1 MSDVRAPA
9 WQTGQPGAPLAVAVE
24 DIPGPVLSEEIRTLA
39 ERIMAR
45 YPTRRSALIPLLYLV
60 QSQVGWVPRQGMRE
74 VAELIGLT
82 TAEVEA
88 VATFYTML
96 KLHPCGRYVISV
108 CTNPSCTLVGAR
120 ESYERARDL
129 LGDGA
134 HRVTADG
141 LFTLEEEECL
151 AACDKAP
158 VVAVNYVYYDHVVAD
173 RMEQLIGEIRDGTV
187 PEAPRGAGVP
197 GDLKEVSRVLA
208 GIGGAEAR
216 GGPAEGERPEAGG
229 HPAPTTA
236 ADREEESPTTTPPE
250 TPSIEEPAAGDKAQ
264 GPMGEGP
271 PREGE
276 QAQADG

>member
-1 MSDVRAPA
+1 MSDVRSPT
-9 WQTGQPGAPLAVAVE
+9 WQTGQPGAPLAVTVE
-24 DIPGPVLSEEIRTLA
+24 DVPGPVLSEESRRVA
-39 ERIMAR
+39 EEIMAK
-45 YPTRRSALIPLLYLV
+45 YPTRRSALVPLLYLV
-60 QSQVGWVPRQGMRE
+60 QSEVGWVPRQGMRE
-74 VAELIGLT
+74 VGEIIGLT

-120 ESYERARDL
+120 ESYERAKDL
-129 LGDGA
+129 LGDRAERLTG
-134 HRVTADG
+134 DG

-173 RMEQLIGEIRDGTV
+173 RMEELIGEIREGRV
-187 PEAPRGAGVP
+187 PEAARGAGSP
-197 GDLKEVSRVLA
+197 GDLKEVSRILA
-208 GIGGAEAR
+208 GFGAAPGAGRPREAPDAPSGGA
-216 GGPAEGERPEAGG
+216 
-229 HPAPTTA
+229 PAPEQPPTTQ
-236 ADREEESPTTTPPE
+236 EESPTTTPPE
-250 TPSIEEPAAGDKAQ
+250 TPTIEEPVAGDKAE

-276 QAQADG
+276 QAQTDG